1 MLAYL
6 RVENFAVVEKVELDF
21 SANLNVLTGETGAG
35 KSILIDAISF
45 FLKKK
50 VSEVSPRKPGA
61 KLVVEAMFTRNDEE
75 FVFRREVS
83 NGRSLCFINGQ
94 MVPFIRLKEK
104 AEKLLNIY
112 GQNEHTFLLNAANHR
127 MYLDNYCRNH
137 ELLAGMVQVYK
148 KLKKTIAELEELQ
161 GKSRQAYEKI
171 DFINF
176 QIAEIENLQLQ
187 KGEDSAL
194 EQQLKILSS
203 SEEIIEK
210 SGSVIRDFY
219 DDEGSVYNK
228 IADNLQRLAYLK
240 DIYPDLQPLFD
251 ETDRF
256 YNLLPEIS
264 SQLSDIVDKVEY
276 NEEELNRLED
286 KLLKLNRLKTKHH
299 MTLDQLLDKLED
311 LKKEKEELLNMDF
324 SIKEKQ
330 KEIDQLFSRYKTINI
345 ELRNRRREKAK
356 TLSAVI
362 ENELAKLEMKH
373 ARFVVEFDEAEP
385 DVKNISDKG
394 SDRVEFYF
402 TPNPGQEPGQIKNV
416 ASGGELSRLMLVLK
430 SLTKD
435 DDHSAYIFD
444 EIDSGIGGKTA
455 EFVGEKLK
463 RIAEFNQVICISH
476 LPQIASFAGKHFL
489 VSKEFSNN
497 ETFSYVTE
505 LSRGEQVREIAR
517 LMVGSQV
524 NDDVLKAA
532 ENLLAKNSR

>member
-50 VSEVSPRKPGA
+50 FPEISPRKPGA
-61 KLVVEAMFTRNDEE
+61 TLLVEAMFTRDDEE
-75 FVFRREVS
+75 FVFRREVR

-94 MVPFIRLKEK
+94 VVPFTSLKEK

-112 GQNEHTFLLNAANHR
+112 GQNEHTFLLNSANHR
-127 MYLDNYCRNH
+127 MYLDKFCRNR
-137 ELLAGMVQVYK
+137 ELLTGLALVYK
-148 KLKKTIAELEELQ
+148 ELKKLISELDELKR
-161 GKSRQAYEKI
+161 KSKQAYEKI

-176 QIAEIENLQLQ
+176 QVSEIENLGMQ
-187 KGEDSAL
+187 KGEDSDL
-194 EQQLKILSS
+194 EQQVKILSS
-203 SEEIIEK
+203 AEEIIEK
-210 SGSVIRDFY
+210 SNSVTRSFY

-228 IADNLQRLAYLK
+228 IADNLQHLEYLK
-240 DIYPDLQPLFD
+240 DIYPELKPLCD
-251 ETDRF
+251 EAGRF

-264 SQLSDIVDKVEY
+264 SQLSEILDKVEY
-276 NEEELNRLED
+276 SEEELNNLEN
-286 KLLKLNRLKTKHH
+286 KLLKLNRLKAKYNLN
-299 MTLDQLLDKLED
+299 LDQLLDKSEG

-324 SIKEKQ
+324 SIKDKQ
-330 KEIDQLFSRYKTINI
+330 KEIDHLFSQYKKINS
-345 ELRNRRREKAK
+345 ELRYRRREKAK
-356 TLSAVI
+356 ELSAVI
-362 ENELAKLEMKH
+362 ENELTKLEMKH
-373 ARFVVEFDEAEP
+373 ARFLVEFVEVEP
-385 DVKNISDKG
+385 DVNNISDKG
-394 SDRVEFYF
+394 SDRLEFYF
-402 TPNPGQEPGQIKNV
+402 TPNPGQKPGQIKNV

-430 SLTKD
+430 SLIKD
-435 DDHSAYIFD
+435 DDYSAYIFD

-489 VSKEFSNN
+489 VSKEFSEN
-497 ETFSYVTE
+497 ETFSYVKE
-505 LSRGEQVREIAR
+505 LSREEQVREIAR

-532 ENLLAKNSR
+532 KNLLARNSR

>member
-1 MLAYL
+1 MLTYL
-6 RVENFAVVEKVELDF
+6 RVENFAVVEKVELGF

-45 FLKKK
+45 LLKKK
-50 VSEVSPRKPGA
+50 VPEISPRKPGA
-61 KLVVEAMFTRNDEE
+61 TLLVEAMFTRDDEE

-94 MVPFIRLKEK
+94 VVPFIQLKEK

-112 GQNEHTFLLNAANHR
+112 GQNEHTFLLNSANHR
-127 MYLDNYCRNH
+127 MYLDNYCRNQ
-137 ELLAGMVQVYK
+137 ELLAGLARVYK
-148 KLKKTIAELEELQ
+148 ELKKIISELDELQ
-161 GKSRQAYEKI
+161 GKSKQAYEKI

-176 QIAEIENLQLQ
+176 QVSEIENLGMQ
-187 KGEDSAL
+187 KGEDSDL
-194 EQQLKILSS
+194 EQQVKILSS
-203 SEEIIEK
+203 AEEIIEK
-210 SGSVIRDFY
+210 SNSVIRDFY

-228 IADNLQRLAYLK
+228 IADNLPLLEFLK
-240 DIYPDLQPLFD
+240 DIYPELKPLCD
-251 ETDRF
+251 EAGRF

-276 NEEELNRLED
+276 SEEELNNLEN
-286 KLLKLNRLKTKHH
+286 KLLKLDRLKSKYK
-299 MTLDQLLDKLED
+299 MNLDQLLDKSD
-311 LKKEKEELLNMDF
+311 QLKKEKEELLNMDF
-324 SIKEKQ
+324 SIKDKQ
-330 KEIDQLFSRYKTINI
+330 EEIDRLFSQYKTINI
-345 ELRNRRREKAK
+345 ELRKRRREKAEE
-356 TLSAVI
+356 LSALI
-362 ENELAKLEMKH
+362 ENELTKLEMKH
-373 ARFVVEFDEAEP
+373 ARFVVEFAEVEP
-385 DVKNISDKG
+385 GVDTISYKV
-394 SDRVEFYF
+394 SDRVEFHF

-430 SLTKD
+430 SLIKD
-435 DDHSAYIFD
+435 DDYSAYIFD

-489 VSKEFSNN
+489 VSKEFNNN

-505 LSRGEQVREIAR
+505 LSRDQQVREIAR
-517 LMVGSQV
+517 LMVGSRV

-532 ENLLAKNSR
+532 ENLLVRNSG